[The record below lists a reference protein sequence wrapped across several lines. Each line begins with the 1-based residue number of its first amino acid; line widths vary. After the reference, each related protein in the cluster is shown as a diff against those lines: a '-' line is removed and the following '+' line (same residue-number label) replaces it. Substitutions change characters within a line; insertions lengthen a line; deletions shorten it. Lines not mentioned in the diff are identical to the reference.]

1 MFLVLR
7 VNRVYSYTL
16 HDPLFTPHRRPG
28 YKAPH
33 QCFGRWPHTQSDSSL
48 RVKKSQTLLYSVLR
62 RMTDL
67 LWTFGL
73 AAPNYCIDPCLL
85 YEYMSTFVDSVEGDT
100 RYTRNIPPFSHCDIS
115 LYLFTFTRH
124 SVQAQGVGEVIH
136 HYDHPPPPPSYI
148 SHCLKIELPHSF
160 WPYWDWPS
168 SFYNEVSNIF
178 NKHLTITLFLT
189 RYKRSKTYRFVKL
202 GRDFS

>member
-16 HDPLFTPHRRPG
+16 HNPLFTPHRRPG

-33 QCFGRWPHTQSDSSL
+33 QCFGRWPNTQSDSSL

-73 AAPNYCIDPCLL
+73 AAPNYCIDPCQL
-85 YEYMSTFVDSVEGDT
+85 YEYMSTLVDSVDVGHT
-100 RYTRNIPPFSHCDIS
+100 LYTKHTAVLALRS
-115 LYLFTFTRH
+115 LTNLFTLHVELFIVFKPKGLGRSYTTL
-124 SVQAQGVGEVIH
+124 IT
-136 HYDHPPPPPSYI
+136 PPPPIHKP
-148 SHCLKIELPHSF
+148 
-160 WPYWDWPS
+160 
-168 SFYNEVSNIF
+168 
-178 NKHLTITLFLT
+178 LFEN
-189 RYKRSKTYRFVKL
+189 
-202 GRDFS
+202 